1 MTTIKNPYEAF
12 SAAHYLNGNPY
23 PGRGIIAGLTENGKA
38 AIAYFI
44 MGRSENSR
52 NRVFL
57 KEGDDVRTKAFDESK
72 VEDPSLIIYYPVRTV
87 GKTLIVT
94 NGDQTDTVADLC
106 TGSADLDSGVFAKA
120 LRTRQFEPDGP
131 NWTPRI
137 SAILDLSGDTPFRY
151 DMSILKSSDPE
162 GTGNVR
168 NFYEYD
174 GIPGEGRFIHTYQT
188 DGSPIPTFMG
198 EPDRVEI
205 PDDLDAFTDE
215 IWKNLDEANKISLY
229 VRYTDLK
236 TGAYEDRLI
245 NKHC

>member
-1 MTTIKNPYEAF
+1 M
-12 SAAHYLNGNPY
+12 
-23 PGRGIIAGLTENGKA
+23 
-38 AIAYFI
+38 
-44 MGRSENSR
+44 
-52 NRVFL
+52 
-57 KEGDDVRTKAFDESK
+57 
-72 VEDPSLIIYYPVRTV
+72 
-87 GKTLIVT
+87 VT

-106 TGSADLDSGVFAKA
+106 TGSSDLDSGVFARA

-137 SAILDLSGDTPFRY
+137 SAILDLSGDQPFRY
-151 DMSILKSSDPE
+151 DMSILKSSDQE
-162 GTGNVR
+162 GGGNIR
-168 NFYEYD
+168 NFFEYD

-205 PDDLDAFTDE
+205 PDELDEFTNE
-215 IWKNLDEANKISLY
+215 IWNNLDEANKISLY